1 MLNVQLKKRWTLLQ
15 SVVFVM
21 FLLSS
26 TLAFAQNRVT
36 GKVTDRTGMPL
47 PGVNVLEK
55 GQPTEVSQMWMENT
69 SSMWPRA
76 RPYSSL
82 TLVSQRKK

>member
-26 TLAFAQNRVT
+26 TLAFAQNRVHVPAKQYLSICT
-36 GKVTDRTGMPL
+36 KQSDR
-47 PGVNVLEK
+47 
-55 GQPTEVSQMWMENT
+55 
-69 SSMWPRA
+69 
-76 RPYSSL
+76 
-82 TLVSQRKK
+82 

>member
-1 MLNVQLKKRWTLLQ
+1 MLNVQLKKRWTLIQ

-47 PGVNVLEK
+47 PGVNVLE
-55 GQPTEVSQMWMENT
+55 
-69 SSMWPRA
+69 
-76 RPYSSL
+76 
-82 TLVSQRKK
+82 